1 MTQKTDELINLLLE
15 HKDSPVA
22 SQIADMLGLQLV
34 HRNGSTYIR
43 RIPVRLT
50 GYALDSAL
58 KFAQIN
64 HKNRGKSGVVILPS
78 GVIQN
83 KVAFDSAREMAHIRV
98 KREET
103 EKERII
109 ALMKHNDKTV

>member
-34 HRNGSTYIR
+34 HRNGSTYVR
-43 RIPVRLT
+43 RIPARLT

-83 KVAFDSAREMAHIRV
+83 RVAFDSAREMAHIRV